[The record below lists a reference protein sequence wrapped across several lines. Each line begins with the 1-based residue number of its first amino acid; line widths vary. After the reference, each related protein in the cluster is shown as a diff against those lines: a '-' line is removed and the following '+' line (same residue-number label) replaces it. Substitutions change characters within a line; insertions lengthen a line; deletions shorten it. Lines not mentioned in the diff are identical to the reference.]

1 MSSLRDSMPLTAEFI
16 DAMRAVFGKD
26 AINAEIRKGVGG
38 LPGHF
43 HATENG
49 QEVGTPFPAS
59 SAVEAWIS
67 TTRTNDA
74 DRNNR
79 R

>member
-1 MSSLRDSMPLTAEFI
+1 MSLRDQMPETAAFI
-16 DAMRAVFGKD
+16 DAMRAAFGKD

-49 QEVGTPFPAS
+49 QEVGTPFPATNGVR
-59 SAVEAWIS
+59 VEVERP
-67 TTRTNDA
+67 TR
-74 DRNNR
+74 
-79 R
+79 